1 MKTRLIL
8 SLAVSALFALPAFSQ
23 QLRDPPQISVSGSA
37 EVKVAPDEIYLRLG
51 VETRD
56 AALEVAKKQND
67 ERVSKALAFL
77 KSKGVADKD
86 VQTDFINI
94 EPTYSDYSS
103 RRVEVFVVRKSIEV
117 RLKDIKGFEAILT
130 GLLNSGVNNVHGMEL
145 RTSELRKHRDTA
157 RAMAIRAAR
166 EKADALAAE
175 LGVKRGKVYNVNANE
190 WGGWFSSG
198 AGWGGRS
205 AGFAQQNAVQN
216 AGAPAETPDGTLS
229 VGQISVSASV
239 QVSFLIE

>member
-1 MKTRLIL
+1 MTRLIL
-8 SLAVSALFALPAFSQ
+8 SLAAAALFTLPAFSQ
-23 QLRDPPQISVSGSA
+23 QLPEPPQISVSGSA

-67 ERVSKALAFL
+67 ERISKALAFL

-103 RRVEVFVVRKSIEV
+103 RRVEVFVVRKTMQV
-117 RLKDIKGFEAILT
+117 RLTDIKGFEAILT

-175 LGVKRGKVYNVNANE
+175 LGVKRGKVYTVNANE
-190 WGGWFSSG
+190 WGGWWSSS
-198 AGWGGRS
+198 AGWNARYSGI
-205 AGFAQQNAVQN
+205 AQQNAMQN
-216 AGAPAETPDGTLS
+216 AGPPSEAADGTLS
-229 VGQISVSASV
+229 LGQISVSASV
-239 QVSFLIE
+239 QVSFLID